1 MEAEVLIGR
10 SGLEGAS
17 GEQDGEVEGWGR
29 LELGDN
35 LEENEEE
42 EGSTEQR

>member
-10 SGLEGAS
+10 SGLEGAR
-17 GEQDGEVEGWGR
+17 GEQDGEAEGWGR

-35 LEENEEE
+35 LEENEE
-42 EGSTEQR
+42 GSTEQR